1 MTRATEAQLDA
12 LHGLLAGA
20 LADELQA
27 AIERS
32 RDVYDPEDPKK
43 LIRKGEPINPQL
55 LDKVM
60 KFLGQNGVDSPAQ
73 SERKDHLAGV
83 LRDLDLDAESQRSLS
98 H

>member
-1 MTRATEAQLDA
+1 MSRATEHQLDA

-20 LADELQA
+20 LKDELAA

-32 RDVYDPEDPKK
+32 RDWVDDEGKPQ
-43 LIRKGEPINPQL
+43 RGEPINPQL

-73 SERKDHLAGV
+73 SERKDALAGV
-83 LRDLDLDAESQRSLS
+83 LKDLDLDAEAQRAGRPN
-98 H
+98 

>member
-1 MTRATEAQLDA
+1 MSRATEAQLDA

-20 LADELQA
+20 LADELGS
-27 AIERS
+27 AIARS
-32 RDVYDPEDPKK
+32 RPWVDEEG
-43 LIRKGEPINPQL
+43 RTQKGEPINPQL

-73 SERKDHLAGV
+73 SARKDVLADK
-83 LRDLDLDAESQRSLS
+83 LRDLDLDQEAQQTTAR

>member
-1 MTRATEAQLDA
+1 VSRATEAQLDA

-32 RDVYDPEDPKK
+32 KDWTDDEGKTHP
-43 LIRKGEPINPQL
+43 GQPINPQL

-73 SERKDHLAGV
+73 SERKDRMAGL
-83 LRDLDLDAESQRSLS
+83 LRDLDLDAEAQRGVSA

>member
-1 MTRATEAQLDA
+1 MSRATEAQLDA

-20 LADELQA
+20 LADELGA

-32 RDVYDPEDPKK
+32 HDWVDDEGHPHR
-43 LIRKGEPINPQL
+43 GEPINPQL

-73 SERKDHLAGV
+73 SERKDRLAGF
-83 LRDLDLDAESQRSLS
+83 LQDLDLDQEAQKPFTRQ
-98 H
+98 